1 MIRAVEYLRSLL
13 STPGQRQNMVD
24 KAMGLLPDGN
34 IFDLEDGV
42 PSGQKDLARAII
54 GEAIQRPRRP
64 GGPLRFV
71 RVNGSATGR
80 MEDDIRA
87 VVHPGLDGI
96 GIPKV
101 ESTAEVEAVDR
112 LLTVLERRAKMA
124 EGAVWL
130 LIAIESAVGLHRVFD
145 LCTASP
151 RIRVVFFG
159 GEDFALDVGLPVT
172 RSGAGAEQIYAR
184 SQILVAAA
192 AARIFSVDQGMMEFR
207 DLDAFR
213 RHTAGSRDL
222 GFTGGWC
229 IHPDQV
235 TIANEIFS
243 PSPEEVELARQVV
256 AAFEAAEAS
265 GLGAVMMG
273 GQFVER
279 PIVERAQRTLRL
291 YEKISGQSAVPS

>member
-1 MIRAVEYLRSLL
+1 
-13 STPGQRQNMVD
+13 MVD
-24 KAMGLLPDGN
+24 KAMGLSPDGN

-42 PSGQKDLARAII
+42 PPGQKDLARAVLA
-54 GEAIQRPRRP
+54 EAIQRPRRQ

-71 RVNGSATGR
+71 RVNGGTTGR

-87 VVHPGLDGI
+87 VVHVGLDGI

-101 ESTAEVEAVDR
+101 ESTAEIEAVDR
-112 LLTVLERRAKMA
+112 LLSQLERGAGMP
-124 EGAVWL
+124 EGGVDL
-130 LIAIESAVGLHRVFD
+130 LIAIESARGLSRVFD
-145 LCTASP
+145 LVTASP
-151 RIRVVFFG
+151 RIKVVFFG

-192 AARIFSVDQGMMEFR
+192 TARIFSMDQGSMEFR
-207 DLDAFR
+207 DLDEFR
-213 RHTAGSRDL
+213 RHTEGSRDL
-222 GFTGGWC
+222 GFSGGWC
-229 IHPDQV
+229 IHPNQLP
-235 TIANEIFS
+235 IANEVFS
-243 PSPEEVELARQVV
+243 PTAEDLELARRVV
-256 AAFEAAEAS
+256 AAFGEAESA

-291 YEKISGQSAVPS
+291 HEKISGRSAVSS

>member
-1 MIRAVEYLRSLL
+1 MEYLRSLL
-13 STPGQRQNMVD
+13 STPGQRQNMVE
-24 KAMGLLPDGN
+24 KAMGLSPDGN

-42 PSGQKDLARAII
+42 PPGQKDSARAVVA
-54 GEAIQRPRRP
+54 EAIQRPRRP

-71 RVNGSATGR
+71 RVNGGATGR

-101 ESTAEVEAVDR
+101 ESTAEIEAVDR
-112 LLTVLERRAKMA
+112 LLGTLERDVNMP
-124 EGAVWL
+124 EGSVDL
-130 LIAIESAVGLHRVFD
+130 LIAIESALGLHRVFD
-145 LCTASP
+145 LVTTSP
-151 RIRVVFFG
+151 RIKVVFFG

-172 RSGAGAEQIYAR
+172 RSGAGAEQTYAR

-192 AARIFSVDQGMMEFR
+192 TARIFSMDQASMEFR
-207 DLDAFR
+207 DLDKFR
-213 RHTAGSRDL
+213 RHTEGSRDL

-229 IHPDQV
+229 IHPSQLP
-235 TIANEIFS
+235 IANEIFS
-243 PSPEEVELARQVV
+243 PTAEEVELARQVV
-256 AAFEAAEAS
+256 VAFDEAEAA

-273 GQFVER
+273 GQLVER

-291 YEKISGQSAVPS
+291 HEKISRQSAVAS